1 MSTPSTPVR
10 PEFARFKDL
19 TAGGS
24 ADLPTTFRNMASLL
38 EDAGFDVVM
47 EFQIRQGKTFQPFS
61 LRVENGA
68 SSAGPGPADDAHI
81 TLVTTEETW
90 NEIAAGRLSPLD
102 AFGDGQL
109 RLRGDTGLGSRVLKH
124 LAGTPGRVEIC

>member
-1 MSTPSTPVR
+1 MGAVSRVGR

-19 TAGGS
+19 TADS
-24 ADLPTTFRNMASLL
+24 TADLAATFRNMALLL

-47 EFQIRQGKTFQPFS
+47 EFHIRRGQTFQKFS
-61 LRVENGA
+61 LRVVDGTSTAGA
-68 SSAGPGPADDAHI
+68 EPAADAHI
-81 TLVTTEETW
+81 GLVTTEETW

-102 AFGDGQL
+102 AFGDGKL